1 LELDRIGYII
11 GEDRLVRSKIIS
23 SSFLVSIL
31 LLSAVSYPGISSPI
45 FSNAFADTFYMEMEG
60 GDYVTL
66 DTGLPD
72 ELTELTVSAWV
83 TPDFDS
89 GSKIMTIVSQ
99 DQGFVLGI
107 NRSLDPQEHATF
119 AVYDG
124 MEWNSI
130 TSTIK
135 IKEERTHIAGTFGDG
150 SMSFYVNGELV
161 GTLSNIQTIQINHRG
176 VPEETTF
183 TSISSDSEITVGAY
197 ANIKKNQ
204 LRVSN
209 EFSGMIH
216 VVDLYDKKFTQS
228 QIQELV
234 LMQFDLQEFSKGLEI
249 TPESAQVSIEEES
262 VPVPSGVT
270 PVNEETWDIYK
281 NLHNDLTIEES
292 SENDQVT
299 DETND
304 EPGIDEF
311 DNAKL
316 LLSNGTTDTT
326 EEGTEETNDEPGI
339 DEFENVE
346 LILSNGTTETT
357 EEGTDETND
366 ESGIATFE
374 NAELLLSNGTTE
386 TTEES
391 AESPSLEEIY
401 ANLIRI
407 SIKYNELYSEP

>member
-1 LELDRIGYII
+1 MELGRIVDII

-161 GTLSNIQTIQINHRG
+161 GTLSNIQTIHINHRG

-197 ANIKKNQ
+197 AKIKKHQ

-228 QIQELV
+228 QIRELI
-234 LMQFDLQEFSKGLEI
+234 LTQFDLQEFSLGAEI
-249 TPESAQVSIEEES
+249 TPESVQVSIEEES
-262 VPVPSGVT
+262 VLVPSGVT

-281 NLHNDLTIEES
+281 NLHNDQTVEES
-292 SENDQVT
+292 IGNDQVT
-299 DETND
+299 DETNN
-304 EPGIDEF
+304 E
-311 DNAKL
+311 
-316 LLSNGTTDTT
+316 S
-326 EEGTEETNDEPGI
+326 GI

-346 LILSNGTTETT
+346 LLLSNGTTETT
-357 EEGTDETND
+357 D
-366 ESGIATFE
+366 ESGIDEFD
-374 NAELLLSNGTTE
+374 NVELLLSNGTTE

>member
-1 LELDRIGYII
+1 
-11 GEDRLVRSKIIS
+11 VRSKIIS

-45 FSNAFADTFYMEMEG
+45 FSDAFAETFHMDMEG
-60 GDYVTL
+60 GDYVSL

-72 ELTELTVSAWV
+72 ELTELTVSAWI

-89 GSKIMTIVSQ
+89 GSKIMTVVSQ
-99 DQGFVLGI
+99 TQGFVLGI

-130 TSTIK
+130 TSQSK

-150 SMSFYVNGELV
+150 SISLYVNGELV
-161 GTLSNIQTIQINHRG
+161 GTLSDIQTIHLNHRG
-176 VPEETTF
+176 VPEETLF
-183 TSISSDSEITVGAY
+183 TSISSDSEITVGAF
-197 ANIKKNQ
+197 AKVKKNQ

-234 LMQFDLQEFSKGLEI
+234 LTQFDLQQFSKGLEI
-249 TPESAQVSIEEES
+249 TPESAEVSIEEVS

-270 PVNEETWDIYK
+270 PVNEETYDIYK
-281 NLHNDLTIEES
+281 NLHNDQNVGES
-292 SENDQVT
+292 SGNNQVT

-311 DNAKL
+311 DNADL
-316 LLSNGTTDTT
+316 L
-326 EEGTEETNDEPGI
+326 
-339 DEFENVE
+339 
-346 LILSNGTTETT
+346 LSNGTTETT

-366 ESGIATFE
+366 EPGIDEFD
-374 NAELLLSNGTTE
+374 NADLLLSNGTTE

-391 AESPSLEEIY
+391 TESPSLEEIY

-407 SIKYNELYSEP
+407 SIKYNELNPEP

>member
-1 LELDRIGYII
+1 MELGRIVDII
-11 GEDRLVRSKIIS
+11 GEDRLVRSKVIS

-176 VPEETTF
+176 VPEETTL
-183 TSISSDSEITVGAY
+183 TTISSDSEITVGAY
-197 ANIKKNQ
+197 AKIKKHQ

-249 TPESAQVSIEEES
+249 TPQSADVSIEEES
-262 VPVPSGVT
+262 VPVPSGVN

-281 NLHNDLTIEES
+281 NLHNDQTVEES
-292 SENDQVT
+292 RENDQVT

-304 EPGIDEF
+304 ESGIDTF
-311 DNAKL
+311 
-316 LLSNGTTDTT
+316 G
-326 EEGTEETNDEPGI
+326 
-339 DEFENVE
+339 NVE

-357 EEGTDETND
+357 EE
-366 ESGIATFE
+366 
-374 NAELLLSNGTTE
+374 
-386 TTEES
+386 S
-391 AESPSLEEIY
+391 AESSSLEEIY

-407 SIKYNELYSEP
+407 SIKYNELYTEP

>member
-1 LELDRIGYII
+1 
-11 GEDRLVRSKIIS
+11 
-23 SSFLVSIL
+23 
-31 LLSAVSYPGISSPI
+31 
-45 FSNAFADTFYMEMEG
+45 MEMEG

-72 ELTELTVSAWV
+72 ELTELTVSAWI

-89 GSKIMTIVSQ
+89 GSKIMTVVSQ

-107 NRSLDPQEHATF
+107 NRSIDPQEHVTF

-130 TSTIK
+130 TSHSK
-135 IKEERTHIAGTFGDG
+135 IKEERTHVAGTFGDG
-150 SMSFYVNGELV
+150 SISLYVNGELV
-161 GTLSNIQTIQINHRG
+161 GTLSDIQTIHINHRG
-176 VPEETTF
+176 VPEETTL
-183 TSISSDSEITVGAY
+183 TSISSDSEITVGAF
-197 ANIKKNQ
+197 ANVKKTQ

-228 QIQELV
+228 QIRELM
-234 LMQFDLQEFSKGLEI
+234 LTQFDLQEFSLGAEI
-249 TPESAQVSIEEES
+249 TPESVEVSIEEVS

-270 PVNEETWDIYK
+270 PVNEETYDTYK
-281 NLHNDLTIEES
+281 NLHNAQSVEES
-292 SENDQVT
+292 SENDPV
-299 DETND
+299 
-304 EPGIDEF
+304 
-311 DNAKL
+311 
-316 LLSNGTTDTT
+316 
-326 EEGTEETNDEPGI
+326 TEETTDESGI

-346 LILSNGTTETT
+346 LLLSNGTTETT

-366 ESGIATFE
+366 ESEIDEFE
-374 NAELLLSNGTTE
+374 NVELLLSNGTTE

-391 AESPSLEEIY
+391 AESLSLEEIY

-407 SIKYNELYSEP
+407 SIKYNELNTEP